1 MASPAPVS
9 HLARAREDNPG
20 RGIALMLLAYALF
33 ACTDTSVKWLSLA
46 GIPAMQLAFMRF
58 SVHLALSTGPMVTS
72 SDHSG
77 WTAPRA
83 QALAMLGRGALLLV
97 STTTNFLA
105 LRYLDLTVVAAI
117 MFSSPILVSALSV
130 PLLGEQVGRWRWGA
144 ILLGFV
150 GVLIVVRPWSAEFHW
165 AAILSLIAAIA
176 LALFSIM
183 TRRMA
188 GVAAPRT
195 MQLYAGL
202 VGTVVLAPVALW
214 LWDSPDTM
222 LDWTLLLAIG
232 GFAWAGHH
240 FFSQAHGFA
249 EASVLMPFSY
259 SFIIYLAIS
268 GYIVFGTVPD
278 AMTLIGAG
286 VVAAAGLVIWWR
298 ERLLPRP

>member
-1 MASPAPVS
+1 VASPAPVS